1 MEPSETLGMIAGLQ
15 EIVSIRDG
23 EEYIKDETDTFH
35 LEKRNTWSLNSL
47 ASTLQGNESDETDQ
61 SNAGDDRIIDYNTV
75 VKRIVVHEK
84 DYPASKETPYFNHNA
99 FYANLKHYQEKLK
112 EDNNHFGNYML
123 YGEVVTSTN
132 SLLEKYALLGPLS
145 SLHNGFLIGQLGTLK
160 CFDVFLLASPP
171 QQQCKLRDEAEAQ
184 TSGCP
189 LLALSCSQPA
199 SDTPWLLPRSLQ

>member
-1 MEPSETLGMIAGLQ
+1 MEPSETSGIIAGLQ

-47 ASTLQGNESDETDQ
+47 ASTLQGDESDETDQ
-61 SNAGDDRIIDYNTV
+61 SNAGEDRIVDYNTV

-112 EDNNHFGNYML
+112 EDDNSFGNYVL

-132 SLLEKYALLGPLS
+132 SLLEKYASLSLVVPLQS
-145 SLHNGFLIGQLGTLK
+145 GF
-160 CFDVFLLASPP
+160 
-171 QQQCKLRDEAEAQ
+171 
-184 TSGCP
+184 
-189 LLALSCSQPA
+189 
-199 SDTPWLLPRSLQ
+199 